1 MATLCDACKAR
12 PATVKVRQNVNGE
25 AHLYNLCNACTKER
39 QLFSSSPMGSSLF
52 DDFFGGTPFGREQNP
67 MNTRQPASVN
77 IIDHFSKRAKKV
89 IEEAAAAAREVN
101 SASIDTEH
109 LLIGLCEEE
118 EMGTKILEKLGIN
131 PDDLKNYLKENLI
144 EGTEE
149 KKQLDLSPRAK
160 KTLELAFYIAREMGL
175 NYVGSEHIL
184 LGLIKEGEGMAA
196 QALKKYKVS
205 FDRALEATVKSLGG
219 KTKSSR
225 DQKEK
230 TESKTPHLDSY
241 SIDLTKQAKEGK
253 LDPVIGRSDEIT
265 RVIQVLSRRTKSNPV
280 LIGEPG
286 VGKTAIAEGLAQK
299 VVSGNIPENLQK
311 KRVVALDLAS
321 MVSGTKFRGEFEKRL
336 KKVIKEIQDSNKD
349 IILFIDELHTI
360 VGAGASEG
368 SIDASNIIKP
378 SLARGELQAIGATT
392 LDEYKKHIEKDSAL
406 ERRFQPILVGEPN
419 VDVTIEIL
427 KGLRDK
433 YEAHHK
439 IKISTEAM
447 IAAAHLSDRYIQDRF
462 LPDKAIDLID
472 EAAAKIRLAS
482 ITTPDKLKELETEIK
497 RLSKEKEASEKAKNR
512 KQVLL
517 LNKDLKKVRS
527 ERKVLQESWNK
538 EKGTGKQEVTPK
550 DIEEVLSKWTGI
562 PVSDLASEETQK
574 LLKLEKNLHGRI
586 VGQEE
591 AVTAVS
597 EAIRRG
603 RAGLKDPSR
612 PVGSFI
618 FLGPTGVG
626 KTELTKALAYLLF
639 GDEDAM
645 IRIDM
650 SEYMERHTVSRLIGS
665 PPGYVGHEEGGQ
677 LTEKVRRK
685 PYSVILLDEIE
696 KAHPDI
702 FNVLLQIL
710 DDGRLTDAKG
720 RTVDFKNTVIIATSN
735 VGSNLISEASDKDF
749 GFTKR
754 KDKKRKQSLSNK
766 ESSEHLK
773 HDLMGE
779 LKKTFRPEFLNR
791 VDEVIFFH
799 ALNQKQIRKIID
811 LMLEKL
817 NELLAG
823 QNIEL
828 EVSTKAKNFL
838 AKEGYDPTFG
848 ARPLRRVIQK
858 KIENPLS
865 TQLLEGGFKEGD
877 KVLVDVSNKGVIEFE
892 KSKRK

>member
-1 MATLCDACKAR
+1 
-12 PATVKVRQNVNGE
+12 
-25 AHLYNLCNACTKER
+25 
-39 QLFSSSPMGSSLF
+39 
-52 DDFFGGTPFGREQNP
+52 